1 METTIFSNKI
11 PYLDFIA
18 TELRPPLQEN
28 TETLVIE
35 LFAGCGG
42 LALGFESAGFKTIG
56 YEMLKDACETY
67 RHNLHGECYQV
78 NLTPSSDLID
88 GAAVIIAGPPCQ
100 PFSLGGHQLGLQD
113 SRDGFPT
120 FISAVERYRPKLA
133 LFENVRGML
142 FRNKAYFEEIV
153 IALRSLGYVVEWQIL
168 NAAHYGV
175 PQKRER
181 LFCVAHQGGWKWPE
195 KRHLQSPYT
204 AGEALGEL
212 AVSAPPNSKFL
223 TPSMDEYIKK
233 YEIASKC
240 INPRD
245 LHLDAPARTVTCR
258 NLCGATG
265 DMLRIRL
272 PDGRRR
278 RLTVSEGAR
287 LQSFPDWFQ
296 FHGSTHSQFNQIG
309 NAVPPLLAKA
319 LAISVKACL
328 ESNKQ
333 ISRKEICQPTQ
344 YIQLSL
350 DLAIDIVEN
359 PARKKKSERRPVA
372 TDA

>member
-1 METTIFSNKI
+1 MEHRS
-11 PYLDFIA
+11 YLELVE
-18 TELRPPLQEN
+18 TELEVPRREN
-28 TETLVIE
+28 TDHLVID

-42 LALGFESAGFKTIG
+42 VALGFEATGFKTVG
-56 YEMLKDACETY
+56 YEILEDAGATY
-67 RHNLHGECYQV
+67 HYNLGRSCYQV
-78 NLTPSSDLID
+78 NLTPITDLVD
-88 GAAVIIAGPPCQ
+88 GAAVIIGGPPCQ
-100 PFSLGGHQLGLQD
+100 PFSVGGHQLGLKD

-120 FISAVERYRPKLA
+120 FVSAVKRYRPQLA

-142 FRNKAYFEEIV
+142 FRNKAYFEEII
-153 IALRSLGYVVEWQIL
+153 IALGELGYVVEWQIL

-181 LFCVAHQGGWKWPE
+181 LFCVAHRGGWKWPE
-195 KRHLQSPYT
+195 KTHLQSPST
-204 AGEALGEL
+204 VGEALGEL
-212 AVSAPPNSKFL
+212 AFSAPPNSRFL
-223 TPSMDEYIKK
+223 TPSMDEYVKK

-245 LHLDAPARTVTCR
+245 LHLDAPSRTVTCR

-278 RLTVSEGAR
+278 RLTVREGAR

-296 FHGSTHSQFNQIG
+296 FQGSENSQFNQIG

-319 LAISVKACL
+319 LARSVKACL
-328 ESNKQ
+328 ESSEQVSPDK
-333 ISRKEICQPTQ
+333 IRQPTQ

-350 DLAIDIVEN
+350 ELAVDIVES
-359 PARKKKSERRPVA
+359 PARKNWRANRRGVA
-372 TDA
+372 TNA